1 MMTCRAVVD
10 LLCDLVAGELSPDQ
24 RQHVEAH
31 LWDCAACAAYTKT
44 YGLPIRWA
52 GQLTTVLLPPAV
64 AQRLQAAWDAMRRT
78 PARTGK
84 ISTKEDSSMQLP
96 LQIAF
101 HNLPPAEALEAVIR
115 ENAAKL
121 DEFYNHIMSCRVVVD
136 VPHQHHRDGNLY
148 QVRIDLTVPGGE
160 IMVNREPSL
169 HEANKDFRQAVRD
182 AFDAARRQLEDFAR
196 RQRGAVKHHEPVV
209 HAKVSK
215 LFPQEGYGFLVT
227 ADGREIYFHQD
238 AVLDGGFDRLHIGA
252 EVAFVE
258 EAGREGPQASTV
270 RLVGRHHH
278 ER

>member
-1 MMTCRAVVD
+1 
-10 LLCDLVAGELSPDQ
+10 
-24 RQHVEAH
+24 
-31 LWDCAACAAYTKT
+31 
-44 YGLPIRWA
+44 
-52 GQLTTVLLPPAV
+52 V

-78 PARTGK
+78 PARTET
-84 ISTKEDSSMQLP
+84 ISAQEEVAMQLP

-101 HNLPPAEALEAVIR
+101 HNLPPSETLEAVIR

-121 DEFYNHIMSCRVVVD
+121 DEFYNHVMRCRVVID

-160 IMVNREPSL
+160 IVVNREPSL

-182 AFDAARRQLEDFAR
+182 AFDAVRRQLEDFAR

-215 LFPQEGYGFLVT
+215 LFPQEGYGFLAT
-227 ADGREIYFHQD
+227 ADGREVYFHRD
-238 AVLDGGFDRLHIGA
+238 AVLHGGFDRLHIGT
-252 EVAFVE
+252 EVTFVE
-258 EAGREGPQASTV
+258 EVGREGPQASTV
-270 RLVGRHHH
+270 HLVGRHHH